1 MPPGS
6 LLILA
11 FGWKPPGDTLSVQ
24 VSLTAGLRPD
34 AVEWLHETLQIH
46 TLHIPAWLSLESWQ
60 GDTQVVSS
68 I

>member
-34 AVEWLHETLQIH
+34 AVEWLHETFQIH
-46 TLHIPAWLSLESWQ
+46 TLHIPA
-60 GDTQVVSS
+60 
-68 I
+68 